1 MKRVVELNCDCIG
14 IRYPDNNTGCDDCT
28 PKRQLVFILPHTS
41 MLWTSIQACPKCME
55 KDHQCKKGNKIALK
69 STNLQTQGGATEPEF
84 ASMVGL
90 PDAIHVGKSLE
101 CFHAK

>member
-1 MKRVVELNCDCIG
+1 MIALALD
-14 IRYPDNNTGCDDCT
+14 
-28 PKRQLVFILPHTS
+28 ILTTTQGVTTVHQKDS
-41 MLWTSIQACPKCME
+41 LFLFYHIQACPKCME

>member
-14 IRYPDNNTGCDDCT
+14 IRYPDNTGCDECT
-28 PKRQLVFILPHTS
+28 PKRQLVFILPDTS
-41 MLWTSIQACPKCME
+41 LSKVHGERSSVYNIY
-55 KDHQCKKGNKIALK
+55 CKKGNKIALK

-101 CFHAK
+101 CFYAK